1 MGSARPGWQDKNPKG
16 LKYKEKSGDQ
26 DGVIT
31 AQLKTSPR
39 ATGKVQFKAKGST
52 ANWPSAFST
61 AETFERDT
69 VVTVQLIND
78 STPACWTTGFSTQ

>member
-1 MGSARPGWQDKNPKG
+1 LDLEGPNGAPAASTPTLLGSLTIEPNPGWQDKNPKG

-31 AQLKTSPR
+31 
-39 ATGKVQFKAKGST
+39 
-52 ANWPSAFST
+52 
-61 AETFERDT
+61 
-69 VVTVQLIND
+69 VQLIHN